1 VRAEWEG
8 EPGVG
13 SVIRGHMNLNGREWD
28 TESVVID
35 WRPNEGFMWS
45 VYGPDHPVA
54 EWGFR
59 ITPLGED
66 VLLVM
71 HARLG
76 PARSGLSAAIEAQP
90 DKRDQIIAHRMA
102 TWRSNMLA
110 TIGGVKDLA
119 EAG

>member
-1 VRAEWEG
+1 
-8 EPGVG
+8 
-13 SVIRGHMNLNGREWD
+13 
-28 TESVVID
+28 
-35 WRPNEGFMWS
+35 
-45 VYGPDHPVA
+45 
-54 EWGFR
+54 
-59 ITPLGED
+59 
-66 VLLVM
+66 M

-90 DKRDQIIAHRMA
+90 DKRDQIIEHRMA